1 MKIRLLGALVGL
13 AISFAVP
20 ALAQQTYTPDPQLR
34 EALVAYDKK
43 YDEAF
48 NNNDAAA
55 VGALYT
61 EDAVEVTDTGPI
73 YGRKAIEKHWADVFQ
88 KWHFS
93 NHLITPDQYSPH
105 SIGTAG
111 NEMWAT
117 GEWSTT
123 IQGQDGGPIQLKG
136 YESAIK
142 AREGDTWKTRM
153 DTFNVTPAPA
163 APAQTKQMRRGES
176 PSNQ

>member
-1 MKIRLLGALVGL
+1 MKIRSVVALIGL
-13 AISFAVP
+13 TISFAVP
-20 ALAQQTYTPDPQLR
+20 TFAQQTNTPDPQLR

-55 VGALYT
+55 VAALYT
-61 EDAVEVTDTGPI
+61 EDAVQVAPEGLI
-73 YGRKAIEKHWADVFQ
+73 YGRKAIEKHYADLFQ
-88 KWHFS
+88 KVHFS

-117 GEWSTT
+117 GEWSCT
-123 IQGQDGGPIQLKG
+123 ITVQGQNAGPIQLKG

-142 AREGDTWKTRM
+142 VLEDTAWKTRM
-153 DTFNVTPAPA
+153 DIFNITPPPA
-163 APAQTKQMRRGES
+163 VASSPATT
-176 PSNQ
+176 PSSK

>member
-1 MKIRLLGALVGL
+1 V
-13 AISFAVP
+13 
-20 ALAQQTYTPDPQLR
+20 
-34 EALVAYDKK
+34 LVAYDKK

-55 VGALYT
+55 VAALYM
-61 EDAVEVTDTGPI
+61 EDAVHVTDTGPI
-73 YGRKAIEKHWADVFQ
+73 YGRTAIEKWYEGVF
-88 KWHFS
+88 KNVHIS

-111 NEMWAT
+111 NEIWAT

-123 IQGQDGGPIQLKG
+123 VQGQKGGPIQLKG

-142 AREGDTWKTRM
+142 D
-153 DTFNVTPAPA
+153 
-163 APAQTKQMRRGES
+163 
-176 PSNQ
+176 